1 MKSITASFLAG
12 GLFAA
17 GLALAGMTS
26 PERVL
31 AFLDVSGSWD
41 PSLAFVMVGAIGV
54 YLPLQ
59 WLVRRRRAPVL
70 ATRFAVPAETPVD
83 TRLLV
88 GAATFGIGW
97 GLVGYCPAPAIASLA
112 TGSWPALV
120 FVGGMLGGLAVYEA
134 ARHALGARDAEAPAP
149 PVASPARTKAR

>member
-1 MKSITASFLAG
+1 MKNIAAAFLAG

-26 PERVL
+26 PEKVI
-31 AFLDVSGSWD
+31 AFLDVSGRWD

-70 ATRFAVPAETPVD
+70 ATRFVLPKETPVD
-83 TRLLV
+83 ARLLL
-88 GAATFGIGW
+88 GAAAFGVGW

-112 TGSWPALV
+112 TGSVPALE
-120 FVGGMLGGLAVYEA
+120 FVGGMLGGLAAYEV
-134 ARHALGARDAEAPAP
+134 ARHALGARGEETPAG
-149 PVASPARTKAR
+149 AAARTKAP

>member
-1 MKSITASFLAG
+1 MKSIGVSFLAG
-12 GLFAA
+12 SLFAA

-26 PERVL
+26 PEKVL
-31 AFLDVSGSWD
+31 AFLDVTGRWD

-59 WLVRRRRAPVL
+59 WIVRRRRAPIL
-70 ATRFAVPAETPVD
+70 APRFVVPAETKID
-83 TRLLV
+83 TRLV
-88 GAATFGIGW
+88 IGAATFGIGW

-120 FVGGMLGGLAVYEA
+120 FVGGMVGGLAMYEV
-134 ARHALGARDAEAPAP
+134 ARGALAARDAAARETAT
-149 PVASPARTKAR
+149 ARTKNG

>member
-1 MKSITASFLAG
+1 MKSIVISFLAG

-17 GLALAGMTS
+17 GLALSGMTS
-26 PERVL
+26 PEKVIG
-31 AFLDVSGSWD
+31 FLDVSGRWD
-41 PSLAFVMVGAIGV
+41 PSLAFAMVGAIGV

-59 WLVRRRRAPVL
+59 WVVRRRRAPLL
-70 ATRFAVPAETPVD
+70 AQRFALPEETPID

-112 TGSWPALV
+112 TGSWSALL
-120 FVGGMLGGLAVYEA
+120 FVGGMLGGLAIYEVARRVSGAREA
-134 ARHALGARDAEAPAP
+134 ATPATPAAARG
-149 PVASPARTKAR
+149 KAR